1 MFDIKSIKIDLN
13 GDLQKKVL
21 EFLKE
26 TWIGIPKALRNVL
39 IITII
44 AGGGYF
50 LYNRI
55 TLSYEIESLQHEV
68 EFLNNLYE
76 KIVLNDRYFYDIQNV
91 IVTVTT
97 IQRQIDVQHD
107 TRIALLESLK
117 RYFLKNH
124 PEDSRIIKEI
134 DAIMETA
141 VFEKEQYDKI
151 IQHQVDM
158 YKGTDLS
165 DELRKDILQTGG
177 IRYPDAPPR
186 KEDKDDE
193 K

>member
-44 AGGGYF
+44 TGGGYF

-76 KIVLNDRYFYDIQNV
+76 KIVLNDRYFYDI
-91 IVTVTT
+91 
-97 IQRQIDVQHD
+97 
-107 TRIALLESLK
+107 
-117 RYFLKNH
+117 
-124 PEDSRIIKEI
+124 
-134 DAIMETA
+134 
-141 VFEKEQYDKI
+141 
-151 IQHQVDM
+151 
-158 YKGTDLS
+158 
-165 DELRKDILQTGG
+165 
-177 IRYPDAPPR
+177 
-186 KEDKDDE
+186 
-193 K
+193 

>member
-55 TLSYEIESLQHEV
+55 ALSYEIESLQHEV

-76 KIVLNDRYFYDIQNV
+76 KIILSDRYFYDI
-91 IVTVTT
+91 
-97 IQRQIDVQHD
+97 
-107 TRIALLESLK
+107 
-117 RYFLKNH
+117 
-124 PEDSRIIKEI
+124 
-134 DAIMETA
+134 
-141 VFEKEQYDKI
+141 
-151 IQHQVDM
+151 
-158 YKGTDLS
+158 
-165 DELRKDILQTGG
+165 
-177 IRYPDAPPR
+177 
-186 KEDKDDE
+186 
-193 K
+193 

>member
-13 GDLQKKVL
+13 GDLQKKIL

-76 KIVLNDRYFYDIQNV
+76 KIVLNDRYFYDI
-91 IVTVTT
+91 
-97 IQRQIDVQHD
+97 
-107 TRIALLESLK
+107 
-117 RYFLKNH
+117 
-124 PEDSRIIKEI
+124 
-134 DAIMETA
+134 
-141 VFEKEQYDKI
+141 
-151 IQHQVDM
+151 
-158 YKGTDLS
+158 
-165 DELRKDILQTGG
+165 
-177 IRYPDAPPR
+177 
-186 KEDKDDE
+186 
-193 K
+193 

>member
-55 TLSYEIESLQHEV
+55 ALSYEIEALQHEV

-76 KIVLNDRYFYDIQNV
+76 KIVLNDRYFYDI
-91 IVTVTT
+91 
-97 IQRQIDVQHD
+97 
-107 TRIALLESLK
+107 
-117 RYFLKNH
+117 
-124 PEDSRIIKEI
+124 
-134 DAIMETA
+134 
-141 VFEKEQYDKI
+141 
-151 IQHQVDM
+151 
-158 YKGTDLS
+158 
-165 DELRKDILQTGG
+165 
-177 IRYPDAPPR
+177 
-186 KEDKDDE
+186 
-193 K
+193 